1 MFTPEGL
8 VERMNFDL
16 ANDLGNLV
24 HRTAAMLHRFAGGR
38 VPAPG
43 PAAAGEAELA
53 ELAAAVVDEMAA
65 AMDDLQ
71 FSVALAAVWKLVG
84 RANKYID
91 ETAPW
96 ALHKN
101 GEFARLHT
109 VMYTL
114 CEVIRVI
121 AVLISPFLPRTAARI
136 FAQYG
141 VAPELQTWESL
152 RPFGRA
158 AAGTP
163 VATGEPL
170 FPRLDVAAEIAALDA
185 LTSQRAGAGAA
196 GAGTAGGNGNGLG
209 DAVAGAAGRR
219 DAAVPPAD
227 SAAGSAAAGK
237 PIIGIEQFDQVEMRV
252 AQVVAAERIP
262 GADKLLR
269 LEVDLGGER
278 RQIVSGIA
286 QHYAPEALLGR
297 KVVVVTNLKPA
308 KLRGVMSYGM
318 VLAASAGD
326 RLQLVTVPDDM
337 PNGAEVR

>member
-1 MFTPEGL
+1 
-8 VERMNFDL
+8 
-16 ANDLGNLV
+16 
-24 HRTAAMLHRFAGGR
+24 
-38 VPAPG
+38 
-43 PAAAGEAELA
+43 
-53 ELAAAVVDEMAA
+53 
-65 AMDDLQ
+65 
-71 FSVALAAVWKLVG
+71 
-84 RANKYID
+84 
-91 ETAPW
+91 
-96 ALHKN
+96 
-101 GEFARLHT
+101 
-109 VMYTL
+109 
-114 CEVIRVI
+114 
-121 AVLISPFLPRTAARI
+121 
-136 FAQYG
+136 
-141 VAPELQTWESL
+141 
-152 RPFGRA
+152 
-158 AAGTP
+158 
-163 VATGEPL
+163 
-170 FPRLDVAAEIAALDA
+170 
-185 LTSQRAGAGAA
+185 
-196 GAGTAGGNGNGLG
+196 GGNGNGLG

-219 DAAVPPAD
+219 DTAVPPAD